1 MFKLWD
7 EGIKCGPPP
16 IAISRVVEYP
26 SNCFYSLFG
35 IKKDT
40 INGCNFFRLINV
52 SDFFV
57 VSFSTS
63 VT

>member
-1 MFKLWD
+1 MVLHLLIFQELLNTQVT
-7 EGIKCGPPP
+7 
-16 IAISRVVEYP
+16 A
-26 SNCFYSLFG
+26 SNSLFG

-40 INGCNFFRLINV
+40 KNGCNFFRLINF

-57 VSFSTS
+57 VSFNTS